1 MTSSSSSSTRYSL
14 DTSALIDW
22 MERFYPEDCFPS
34 VRQRIDEVIADGRFL
49 ISDEVWEEIQKR
61 DAVVKAW
68 CKPRL
73 SAILVETDRQI
84 ATTVRQILSRFPRL
98 TMTLR
103 GRNRADPFVVAV
115 AIARN
120 ATVVTAEANTGNQN
134 RPRIPYVCAELRVPC
149 TSFLELIRAEGWK
162 F

>member
-1 MTSSSSSSTRYSL
+1 MYSL

-22 MERFYPEDCFPS
+22 MERFYPEDCFPT
-34 VRQRIDEVIADGRFL
+34 VRIKIDGVIADRRFL

-68 CKPRL
+68 CQSRL
-73 SAILVETDRQI
+73 TAILVPTDRRIVTAVQ
-84 ATTVRQILSRFPRL
+84 RILAKYPRL
-98 TMTLR
+98 TMSLK

-115 AIARN
+115 AMVRDAIVI
-120 ATVVTAEANTGNQN
+120 TGEANTGTDA
-134 RPRIPYVCAELRVPC
+134 RPRIPYVCNELKVPC
-149 TSFLELIRAEGWK
+149 TSFLELIRTEGWS